1 MSKPIVCKNCDF
13 EYEGKFCP
21 QCGQKAK
28 TKRITMKQ
36 VFNDARQHFIHFDQ
50 GFLYT
55 IKALLLRPGHAVR
68 EYLEGKRVKHI
79 RPVKFM
85 FWSAAISFLVFHFI
99 GLDKDMLEKIEQQQQ
114 SANNQL
120 SQRFA
125 EKVFGLFSDHPAI
138 TLFIMIPLIAFWSWL
153 LFRRFR
159 YNYAEHFVL
168 NAYLMGEISLAS
180 IVISPLSK
188 LIGKMTTSTWPMT
201 LFAVVIWAGYFGW
214 SYRQFF
220 QSKTFGVW
228 VKGCLSILIGYFS
241 MILVIGLMVATFII
255 LFRDRLEA
263 WLMAS

>member
-1 MSKPIVCKNCDF
+1 MSKSTVCKNCDF

-99 GLDKDMLEKIEQQQQ
+99 GLDKDMLEKMGQQQH
-114 SANNQL
+114 SGNNQV
-120 SQRFA
+120 SQRFG
-125 EKVFGLFSDHPAI
+125 EKVFSLFSEHPAI
-138 TLFIMIPLIAFWSWL
+138 ALFIMIPLIAFWSRV
-153 LFRRFR
+153 LFRRYQ

-168 NAYLMGEISLAS
+168 NAYLMGEVSLAS
-180 IVISPLSK
+180 IVTAPLSK
-188 LIGKMTTSTWPMT
+188 LIGQFTTSTVPMT
-201 LFAVVIWAGYFGW
+201 LFSVSFWVGYFAW
-214 SYRQFF
+214 SYSQFF
-220 QSKTFGVW
+220 QSKTIGVW
-228 VKGCLSILIGYFS
+228 LKGGLTILLGYFM
-241 MILVIGLMVATFII
+241 MILAIGLMVATAIL
-255 LFRDRLEA
+255 LFRDQLDA
-263 WLMAS
+263 WLMTS